1 MIKACMFDLDGTLCN
16 TLASIASFANAALK
30 AYGLKE
36 HDVQKYRMMV
46 GNGRDKLIERMIIAS
61 TGEMNDDLF
70 DKVGTLYD
78 RLYGENPLNL
88 VAPYDGI
95 PKMLKTL
102 KANGIKTAVI
112 SNKPDDMTRL
122 VVAGI
127 LGNEN
132 FDLVR
137 GSLPEF
143 PKKPDPTS
151 PLDILD
157 RLGVSPDECLYIGD
171 SGVDMQ
177 TGKNANMTTV
187 GCAWGFRGSE
197 ELKENGADYIVNSA
211 EEILAVLEE
220 KNKN

>member
-46 GNGRDKLIERMIIAS
+46 GNGRDKLIERMIVAS
-61 TGEMNDDLF
+61 NGTMDANLF

-78 RLYGENPLNL
+78 KLYGENPLNL
-88 VAPYDGI
+88 VVPYDGV
-95 PKMLKTL
+95 PEMLKDF
-102 KANGIKTAVI
+102 KDKGIKTAVI

-122 VVAGI
+122 VVKGI

-132 FDLVR
+132 FDIIR

-157 RLGVSPDECLYIGD
+157 KLGVNPEECLYVGD

-177 TGKNANMTTV
+177 TAKNAGMTSV
-187 GCAWGFRGSE
+187 GCAWGFRGAE
-197 ELKENGADYIVNSA
+197 ELKANGADYIINSA
-211 EEILAVLEE
+211 DEILDILDE
-220 KNKN
+220 KNA

>member
-46 GNGRDKLIERMIIAS
+46 GNGRDKLIERMIVAS
-61 TGEMNDDLF
+61 NGTMDANLF

-78 RLYGENPLNL
+78 KLYGENPLNL
-88 VAPYDGI
+88 VVPYDGV
-95 PKMLKTL
+95 PEMLKGL
-102 KANGIKTAVI
+102 KDKGIKTAVI

-122 VVAGI
+122 VVKGI

-132 FDLVR
+132 FDIIR

-157 RLGVSPDECLYIGD
+157 KLGVNPEECLYVGD

-177 TGKNANMTTV
+177 TAKNAGMTSV
-187 GCAWGFRGSE
+187 GCAWGFRGAE
-197 ELKENGADYIVNSA
+197 ELKANGADYIINSA
-211 EEILAVLEE
+211 DKILGILSE
-220 KNKN
+220 KNA

>member
-46 GNGRDKLIERMIIAS
+46 GNGRDKLIERMIVAS
-61 TGEMNDDLF
+61 NGTMDADLF

-78 RLYGENPLNL
+78 KLYGENPLNL
-88 VAPYDGI
+88 VVPYDGV
-95 PKMLKTL
+95 PEMLKGL
-102 KANGIKTAVI
+102 KDKGIKTAVI
-112 SNKPDDMTRL
+112 SNKPDNMTRL
-122 VVAGI
+122 VVKGI

-132 FDLVR
+132 FDIIR

-151 PLDILD
+151 PLDILAK
-157 RLGVSPDECLYIGD
+157 LGVKPEECLYVGD

-177 TGKNANMTTV
+177 TAKNAGMTSV
-187 GCAWGFRGSE
+187 GCAWGFRGAE
-197 ELKENGADYIVNSA
+197 ELKANGADYIINSA
-211 EEILAVLEE
+211 DEILGILDK
-220 KNKN
+220 KNA